1 MEETE
6 DPVFKV
12 METTKTTIDIAMKTI
27 EECKGDVAE
36 AIKCISETKVNNQ
49 KYKYSSEEEKEKKE
63 RNLKKIN
70 ELRNIVNAAYSN

>member
-12 METTKTTIDIAMKTI
+12 MQTTKTTIDIAMKTI

-36 AIKCISETKVNNQ
+36 AIKCISETKVTNQ
-49 KYKYSSEEEKEKKE
+49 KYSSEEGKEKKE

>member
-12 METTKTTIDIAMKTI
+12 MQTTKTTIDIAMKTI

-36 AIKCISETKVNNQ
+36 AIKCISETKVTNQ
-49 KYKYSSEEEKEKKE
+49 KYSSEEEGKEKNE

-70 ELRNIVNAAYSN
+70 ELRNIVNAAYSI

>member
-12 METTKTTIDIAMKTI
+12 MQTTKTTIDIAMKTI

-49 KYKYSSEEEKEKKE
+49 KYKYSSEEEKEKRKE
-63 RNLKKIN
+63 TLKKLMN
-70 ELRNIVNAAYSN
+70 

>member
-12 METTKTTIDIAMKTI
+12 MQTTKTTIDIAMKTI

-36 AIKCISETKVNNQ
+36 AIKCISETKVTNQ
-49 KYKYSSEEEKEKKE
+49 KYSSEEGKEKKE

-70 ELRNIVNAAYSN
+70 ELRNIVNAMYSI